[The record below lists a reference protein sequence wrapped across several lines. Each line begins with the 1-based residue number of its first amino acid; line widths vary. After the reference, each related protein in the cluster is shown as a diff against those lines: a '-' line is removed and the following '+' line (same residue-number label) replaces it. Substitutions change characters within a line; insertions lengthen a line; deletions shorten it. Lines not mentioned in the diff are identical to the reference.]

1 MKERILIQI
10 FPMVG
15 DIDYL
20 EKTLFQLTQNSPYID
35 RSKFHI
41 ILDVTYPMSD
51 FFTNWEES
59 KLDKSF
65 FIKKFESLKKYGE
78 WYDESYFNIDYEVKG
93 CVDLCINNIYKYDV
107 DSILMLDVDIMFNPQ
122 TLNIILESSLQI
134 PKTESPNY
142 IITPEY
148 TKLWDNSWDPLVND
162 LHLNSQFNA
171 EDDPIVNSSLTY
183 GELSIEPLLKG
194 GKKLFKFG
202 GGWFTLFSKHLL
214 DSIEFPRDIYGYGA
228 IDTFIMLY
236 CNTVPNATQYKVK
249 NLVVCEDRKFLGRG
263 VYSSYIKT
271 IDRRNESKQEIWGKL
286 ISHLNTKINTQT

>member
-10 FPMVG
+10 FPMVS
-15 DIDYL
+15 DIDCL

-35 RSKFHI
+35 RTKFHI

-51 FFTNWEES
+51 YFTNWEES
-59 KLDKSF
+59 KLDESF
-65 FIKKFESLKKYGE
+65 FIRKFEQLKKYGE

-93 CVDLCINNIYKYDV
+93 CVDLCINNIYKYNV
-107 DSILMLDVDIMFNPQ
+107 DSVLMLDVDIIFNTQ

-134 PKTESPNY
+134 DKKESPNY

-162 LHLNSQFNA
+162 IHLNSKFNT

-183 GELSIEPLLKG
+183 GELSIEPLLID

-236 CNTVPNATQYKVK
+236 CSTIPNMIQYKIK
-249 NLVVCEDRKFLGRG
+249 NLVVCEDRKFLGWPRNNI
-263 VYSSYIKT
+263 YSSYIKT
-271 IDRRNESKQEIWGKL
+271 IDRRNEDKQEVWNKL
-286 ISHLNTKINTQT
+286 MLHLNNKA

>member
-1 MKERILIQI
+1 MKERILIQL

-51 FFTNWEES
+51 YFTNWEES

-93 CVDLCINNIYKYDV
+93 CVDLCVNNIYKYDV
-107 DSILMLDVDIMFNPQ
+107 DSILMLDIDIIFNPQ
-122 TLNIILESSLQI
+122 TLNIILESSLEVS
-134 PKTESPNY
+134 KTPSPHY

-162 LHLNSQFNA
+162 LHLNTKYDREN
-171 EDDPIVNSSLTY
+171 DPIINSSLIY
-183 GELSIEPLLKG
+183 GDLSIEPLLNKNE
-194 GKKLFKFG
+194 KVFKFG
-202 GGWFTLFSKHLL
+202 GGWFTLFSKPLL
-214 DSIEFPRDIYGYGA
+214 DSIEFPRDLYGYGA

-236 CNTVPNATQYKVK
+236 CNYVPNATQYKVK
-249 NLVVCEDRKFLGRG
+249 NLVVCEDKKFHGRDT
-263 VYSSYIKT
+263 YSSYIKT
-271 IDRRNESKQEIWGKL
+271 IDRKNENKKEIWDKL
-286 ISHLNTKINTQT
+286 ISHLNNKLNEK